1 MLTDNQL
8 RRYARNISLPGVGKE
23 GQEKLL
29 AAQVLVIGA
38 GGLGAPV
45 LAYLASSGVGHIGIV
60 EDDRVELSNLQR
72 QILFETGDIG
82 RFKAEAAR
90 DRISELNPEIRITLH
105 RQRLDNANAAALMR
119 EYDIVVD
126 TSDNFAT
133 RFAVNAACLAEKK
146 TLVSGAVRAFEGQL
160 AVFKPYLGENQPCYR
175 CFVGGAPDDE
185 RGCRDLGVLGALT
198 GIVGSMQALETLRE
212 LLGIGESSAGK
223 LLRFDALTMQ
233 WKSSILLQDPDC
245 ECCGSRPLK
254 GL

>member
-1 MLTDNQL
+1 MLTDTQL
-8 RRYARNISLPGVGKE
+8 RRYARNISLPGVGRE

-29 AAQVLVIGA
+29 VARVLVIGA

-45 LAYLASSGVGHIGIV
+45 LAYLAAGGVGHIGIV

-72 QILFETGDIG
+72 QILFETGDTG

-90 DRISELNPEIRITLH
+90 DRISELNPETSLTLY
-105 RQRLDNANAAALMR
+105 RQRLDGANAASLVR

-133 RFAVNAACLAEKK
+133 RFAVNAACLAEQKP
-146 TLVSGAVRAFEGQL
+146 LVSGAVRAFEGQL
-160 AVFKPYLGENQPCYR
+160 AVFKPYLGGGQPCYR

-198 GIVGSMQALETLRE
+198 GIIGSMQALETMRE
-212 LLGIGESSAGK
+212 LLGVGESTAGK
-223 LLRFDALTMQ
+223 LLRFDALAMR
-233 WKSSILLQDPDC
+233 WRNSVLLQDPQC
-245 ECCGSRPLK
+245 ECCAPSALK